1 MDITKFCA
9 TDADYREHLRT
20 PFHCSEGIAAANGH
34 VFVCIPD
41 DGGSYPAVVDS
52 MKGSAAKFKAYIGD
66 AGRQWFD
73 AASIQLPERVACPHC
88 DGVGHLYEEDCDDC
102 DGEGSF
108 QHGSHWYNC
117 KECEG
122 SGKVKTTTS
131 GGKKETCWSCGGTG
145 EGYKAVLVGGSYI
158 QRRYLVQ
165 LAELPGCR
173 LGVLGGLDAVSFT
186 FDGGWGVVMPCRG
199 D

>member
-20 PFHCSEGIAAANGH
+20 PFRCSEGIAASNSH

-41 DGGSYPAVVDS
+41 DGGSYPQVRAS
-52 MKGSAAKFKAYIGD
+52 LAGKPAKFKAYIGD

-88 DGVGHLYEEDCDDC
+88 DGVGHLYQEDCGDC
-102 DGEGSF
+102 DGDGIF
-108 QHGSHWYNC
+108 QHGSHWYDC
-117 KECEG
+117 KECNG
-122 SGKVKTTTS
+122 NGKVKTDAST
-131 GGKKETCWSCGGTG
+131 GKKEPCFSCDGTG
-145 EGYKAVLVGGSYI
+145 EDYQPVKVGSPFLQRNYLAMLVG
-158 QRRYLVQ
+158 
-165 LAELPGCR
+165 LPGCR
-173 LGVLGGLDAVSFT
+173 VGTLGEFDAVSFT